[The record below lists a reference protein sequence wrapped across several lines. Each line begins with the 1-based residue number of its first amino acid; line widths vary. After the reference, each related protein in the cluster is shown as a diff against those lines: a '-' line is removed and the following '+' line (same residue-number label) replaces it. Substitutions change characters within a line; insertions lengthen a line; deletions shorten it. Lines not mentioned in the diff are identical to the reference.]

1 MRKHLIITGKL
12 KTLDR
17 GLVMYDEIWKEKHY
31 KFGEVKQLQNVDW
44 ADKTSLHTG
53 TYKLQWGEMFA
64 GALFV
69 LSLLCLVSLPAWVS
83 YLV

>member
-1 MRKHLIITGKL
+1 
-12 KTLDR
+12 
-17 GLVMYDEIWKEKHY
+17 MYDEIWKEKHY
-31 KFGEVKQLQNVDW
+31 RFGSVRQLQNVDW
-44 ADKTSLHTG
+44 ATKDYNTKG
-53 TYKLQWGEMFA
+53 IYRLQWGEMFA